1 MIVLSNIKKLYDGT
15 SNTAAA
21 IHEGVDVW
29 VEGPTVEAVKP
40 HEPRPSHGPDVRRVD
55 CSSFIVT
62 PGLVD
67 CHSHVTVLGVRD
79 ADLATMN
86 GPSGLLYTERILYAT
101 LVHGGVTTVRDV
113 GGATHMVKQLVDDG
127 LLIGPRLKIAIC
139 MLSTTGGHAD
149 FRGVDRCHETVS
161 RLWPPGPG
169 RPSSIVDGPW
179 NCRKRVREIAACG
192 GDLVK
197 ICTSPGVVSPSDA
210 LENRDF
216 TQAEIEA
223 ICDEA
228 AGRGMPVAAHAHSRS
243 GIALAIECGVRDI
256 QHISFMDE
264 TLAEKAYA
272 KGCTVTPT
280 SWINHELPQAEGLSD
295 FVAEKVRQ
303 VVQAHAEAVRIASAS
318 GLHIIAG
325 TDPIL
330 PRMHG
335 RNYMEIVSLIQDGLD
350 PLSAWQ
356 SGTGLAAERIG
367 QHDSGKVLP
376 GYRADLLLSRSDVIA
391 HPDLFDRGAL
401 AEVVKDG
408 IGYRG
413 VLNDLPQRTFR
424 SGVQGLFPAPLANG
438 HEEAEARDHTPRR
451 DA

>member
-21 IHEGVDVW
+21 VHEGVDVW
-29 VEGPTVEAVKP
+29 IEEATIAAVKP
-40 HEPRPSHGPDVRRVD
+40 HESRPSHGPDVRRVD
-55 CSSFIVT
+55 CSSFTVT
-62 PGLVD
+62 PGLID

-79 ADLATMN
+79 EDLATMN
-86 GPSGLLYTERILYAT
+86 GPASLLHTERILYAT

-113 GGATHMVKQLVDDG
+113 GGATHTVKRLVDDG

-149 FRGVDRCHETVS
+149 FRGTDRCHETVS

-179 NCRKRVREIAACG
+179 DCRKRVREIAACG

-197 ICTSPGVVSPSDA
+197 ICTSPGVVSPSDK

-216 TQAEIEA
+216 TQPEIEA

-228 AGRGMPVAAHAHSRS
+228 AGRGMPVAAHAHSRQ
-243 GIALAIECGVRDI
+243 GIELAITCGVRDI

-280 SWINHELPQAEGLSD
+280 SWITHELPRVDGVSD
-295 FVAEKVRQ
+295 FVAGKIRQ
-303 VVQAHAEAVRIASAS
+303 VVQAHAEAVRIAHAG
-318 GLHIIAG
+318 GLRMITG

-335 RNYMEIVSLIQDGLD
+335 RNYMEMVSLIQDGLD
-350 PLSAWQ
+350 SLSAWY
-356 SGTGLAAERIG
+356 SGTGLAAECIG
-367 QHDSGKVLP
+367 QDDAGKLLP
-376 GYRADLLLSRSDVIA
+376 GYRADFLLSRGDVIA
-391 HPDLFDRGAL
+391 QPDLFDRGAL

-408 IGYRG
+408 VGYRG
-413 VLNDLPQRTFR
+413 CLPGVPQRTFR
-424 SGVQGLFPAPLANG
+424 SGVHDLLLAPLPGERADD
-438 HEEAEARDHTPRR
+438 EEAVCG
-451 DA
+451 